1 MNWTQVDIY
10 TATPAIDLLS
20 VRLQDLG
27 IRGCMVQDAQDFQE
41 FLEQKDGKWDY
52 LEDGLMELAS
62 CETCVTVY
70 LPEDAQGAEMLAAL
84 RTMLAQMK
92 AEDTEHQYGRLE
104 AVCSGIREED
114 WANNWKQYFKPFPV
128 GNKLYI
134 KPSWEEPTA
143 EAAGR
148 TILEIDP
155 ASSFGTGQH
164 HTTRLC
170 LELMED
176 EITPATRLLDLG
188 CGSGILFIGG
198 MLLGAKEAYAV
209 DIEEN
214 ATRIAKENAAEN
226 HLNPENY
233 TISCGNIITDTALR
247 ESIGSGYD
255 VITANIVADVIK
267 GMAPLFPS
275 FLKDNGI
282 LILSGIITER
292 ADEVLDTVTAYDF
305 AVLERAHR
313 ARVNV
318 DVGVQLLAGHLQ
330 SAGLEQTSQ
339 AGRCDALAQARHNAA
354 GHKNI
359 LRCHNSPSMS
369 ADAKQQRPP
378 YPKNYPFHYTS
389 KKTAFAIRLAYF
401 LY

>member
-92 AEDTEHQYGRLE
+92 AED
-104 AVCSGIREED
+104 
-114 WANNWKQYFKPFPV
+114 NNWKQYFKPFPV

-170 LELMED
+170 LELMEN
-176 EITPATRLLDLG
+176 EITPSTRLLDLG

-305 AVLERAHR
+305 AVLERREASGWC
-313 ARVNV
+313 AVKL
-318 DVGVQLLAGHLQ
+318 QKLAG
-330 SAGLEQTSQ
+330 AGTC
-339 AGRCDALAQARHNAA
+339 CDT
-354 GHKNI
+354 
-359 LRCHNSPSMS
+359 LR
-369 ADAKQQRPP
+369 K
-378 YPKNYPFHYTS
+378 
-389 KKTAFAIRLAYF
+389 
-401 LY
+401 